1 LYSEQY
7 FAIGIAVTLVYIV
20 CIAIIVISFSRRSRS
35 HLNTLGELR
44 HRLDS
49 LQQEIAGIQGQVWDY
64 GSTEEETS
72 RRWRVAC
79 LAVAGKAVTVLQ
91 SCWLEREQDSTSQA
105 IYDELMLS
113 LRSVGVEEIT
123 PRLGEMVE
131 ENDRRYR
138 ISKREGQPPYKVS
151 RILCPGY
158 YFRPTLGKISEHDN
172 KVLLEPALIEVEGVG

>member
-7 FAIGIAVTLVYIV
+7 LTIGIALTLVYIV
-20 CIAIIVISFSRRSRS
+20 CIAFIVISFNRRRRSRS
-35 HLNTLGELR
+35 NTLGELR

-49 LQQEIAGIQGQVWDY
+49 LQQEIDGIRGRVWDY
-64 GSTEEETS
+64 GSTEEERG
-72 RRWRVAC
+72 RRWRISC

-113 LRSVGVEEIT
+113 LRSVGVEEII
-123 PRLGEMVE
+123 PSPGDMVE

-138 ISKREGQPPYKVS
+138 ISKREGQPPYEVT

-158 YFRPTLGKISEHDN
+158 YFRPMLGKLSESDD
-172 KVLLEPALIEVEGVG
+172 KVILEPALIEVEGTG

>member
-1 LYSEQY
+1 LYNEQY
-7 FAIGIAVTLVYIV
+7 FAIAIALILVYIV
-20 CIAIIVISFSRRSRS
+20 CIAVIVISCGRRNRSRS
-35 HLNTLGELR
+35 NTLGDLR

-49 LQQEIAGIQGQVWDY
+49 LQQDIEGIQGQVWDY
-64 GSTEEETS
+64 GSTEEEKG
-72 RRWRVAC
+72 RRWRIAC

-113 LRSVGVEEIT
+113 LRSVGVEEII
-123 PRLGEMVE
+123 PSVGEMVD

-138 ISKREGQPPYKVS
+138 ISKSEKQPPYKVS

-158 YFRPTLGKISEHDN
+158 YFRPILGKASEDDA
-172 KVLLEPALIEVEGVG
+172 KVLLEPALVEVEGTG